1 VPASPDI
8 TVGANRALQQEVK
21 DLRAR
26 VAALEASRWWR
37 LHPRFALTRV
47 RGRLGRRREPEAA
60 LPGPTT
66 AARNR
71 DDGRA
76 ERFRAEVVSR
86 GRFSEDWFTVHIP
99 SWEAVV
105 RELDGRSARVL
116 ELGSFEGLSA
126 CYLLWRLPDA
136 KLTCVDTF
144 AGLAVWTVYGISA
157 EELETTFD
165 SNVALVD
172 SSRVRK
178 LAGTTRRIL
187 ADLLDEGAQF
197 DLAYVDA
204 SHKAVD
210 VLVDAGL
217 TWQLLAPR
225 GVMICDD
232 YGPIPAG
239 YDPILRP
246 RPALEAFRTA
256 VASQAEVVGEGRQ
269 LIIRKLA

>member
-1 VPASPDI
+1 VPAPPDL
-8 TVGANRALQQEVK
+8 TAGANRALQQEVK
-21 DLRAR
+21 ELRAR

-37 LHPRFALTRV
+37 LHPRFALARALA
-47 RGRLGRRREPEAA
+47 RLGRRREPDAA
-60 LPGPTT
+60 PPRPETGEPG
-66 AARNR
+66 R
-71 DDGRA
+71 DDGGA
-76 ERFRAEVVSR
+76 DRFRTEVASR

-99 SWEAVV
+99 SWEPVV
-105 RELDGRSARVL
+105 RELEGRSARVL

-136 KLTCVDTF
+136 RLTCVDTF
-144 AGLAVWTVYGISA
+144 TGLAVWTAYGISA

-172 SSRVRK
+172 ESRVRK
-178 LAGTTRRIL
+178 LAGATRRIL
-187 ADLLDEGAQF
+187 PDLLDAGEQF

-232 YGPIPAG
+232 YGPVPPG
-239 YDPILRP
+239 YDPMLRP
-246 RPALEAFRTA
+246 RPALQAFRAT
-256 VASQAEVVGEGRQ
+256 VASEAEVVGEGRQ